1 MRNKIVVP
9 ENIKQAALDA
19 AGQTLLGTPWQE
31 IALASVEAAMRCLSE
46 NPIVPTTGDVLGLLQ
61 ERVLSGNLSEEEYC
75 GIPAT
80 TIKCVMREWQRR
92 MFLAPEPVF
101 DATLGG
107 ALLGRTFTREQAN
120 AMKHIIDTAVHG

>member
-1 MRNKIVVP
+1 MSDKIVVP

-46 NPIVPTTGDVLGLLQ
+46 NPIVPTEEQKFELLSWARKTQTGDQWVTAANDPG
-61 ERVLSGNLSEEEYC
+61 
-75 GIPAT
+75 GIA
-80 TIKCVMREWQRR
+80 VEWQRH

-120 AMKHIIDTAVHG
+120 AIKNIIDTAVHG

>member
-1 MRNKIVVP
+1 MSNKIVVP
-9 ENIKQAALDA
+9 KEMWIAGFNATITIADRGEATTKCIEAALR
-19 AGQTLLGTPWQE
+19 W
-31 IALASVEAAMRCLSE
+31 LSE

-61 ERVLSGNLSEEEYC
+61 ERVLSGRLSEEEYC

-120 AMKHIIDTAVHG
+120 AIKNIIDTAVHG